1 MLSETSPTL
10 QLIEP
15 PKRRDTMN
23 IGVIKQFAK
32 ITNARPMI
40 AIATIAFRIFII
52 PPYELVNQGLG
63 TLSHKGIINVLSD

>member
-1 MLSETSPTL
+1 
-10 QLIEP
+10 
-15 PKRRDTMN
+15 MN